1 MKQHEHTASFRRKV
15 TRYFLICVCLSAVL
29 ASLGSYLVSNAGVL
43 EDMKDS
49 EQAAAVYLLALEQKT
64 DLNRDEL
71 AAMISSVT
79 LDIDVT
85 LADSAELS
93 EEQQAELEER
103 MMVTSGGGLTTLPTT
118 YVMLSSVT
126 LDIDVTLADSA
137 ELSEEQQAEL
147 EERMMVTSGGGLTT
161 LPTTYVMLES
171 GLMCITAKPSFNQ
184 LHMSIL
190 RFVFSIVFFCLAL
203 MIMGRVFSSK
213 VASPVAQLR
222 KATQR
227 IAQGDF
233 TVRLPVRG
241 EDELSCLMQNFND
254 MVEALARNEY
264 LQKDFI
270 SNVSHEFKT
279 PIASIQGFARL
290 LQSGTADAAA
300 QREYIDIIAEESLRL
315 SHLSQN
321 LLRLSSLD
329 HLPTAE
335 AAPFALDEQ
344 LRRVVVQMEPA
355 WAEKDIDWEL
365 DLSPT
370 VMTGQSELLA
380 EVWINLLNNAIKFS
394 PTGGKI
400 QISCYATDQA
410 YVEITDQG
418 CGMDEM
424 TRKRI
429 FERFYQGDTSH
440 SKEGGKIQISCYAT
454 DQAYVEITDQ
464 GCGMDEMTR
473 KRIFERFYQGDT
485 SHSKEGSGLGLC
497 IVKKIVTLSGGEIHV
512 RSTPGRGSTFR
523 VSLPLT
529 PAPASLI
536 PQEVK

>member
-118 YVMLSSVT
+118 YVML
-126 LDIDVTLADSA
+126 
-137 ELSEEQQAEL
+137 
-147 EERMMVTSGGGLTT
+147 
-161 LPTTYVMLES
+161 ES

-227 IAQGDF
+227 VAQGDF

-279 PIASIQGFARL
+279 PIASIQGFALL

-440 SKEGGKIQISCYAT
+440 SKEG
-454 DQAYVEITDQ
+454 
-464 GCGMDEMTR
+464 
-473 KRIFERFYQGDT
+473 
-485 SHSKEGSGLGLC
+485 SGLGLC

>member
-71 AAMISSVT
+71 AAMI
-79 LDIDVT
+79 
-85 LADSAELS
+85 
-93 EEQQAELEER
+93 
-103 MMVTSGGGLTTLPTT
+103 
-118 YVMLSSVT
+118 SSVT

-440 SKEGGKIQISCYAT
+440 SKEG
-454 DQAYVEITDQ
+454 
-464 GCGMDEMTR
+464 
-473 KRIFERFYQGDT
+473 
-485 SHSKEGSGLGLC
+485 SGLGLC